1 MFNHIEKNL
10 IKDEKIE
17 FKTNCHWIIFCNI
30 WWVIGFFFLFPFTIP
45 IAILKM
51 LTSEF
56 AITSKRVIM
65 KTGILSINTFELN
78 LTKIESINVTQ
89 SFLGKSLDYGTITF
103 IGTGGSKEKFH
114 KVSNPMEFRRKFQE
128 LS

>member
-78 LTKIESINVTQ
+78 LTKIESIN
-89 SFLGKSLDYGTITF
+89 
-103 IGTGGSKEKFH
+103 
-114 KVSNPMEFRRKFQE
+114 
-128 LS
+128 